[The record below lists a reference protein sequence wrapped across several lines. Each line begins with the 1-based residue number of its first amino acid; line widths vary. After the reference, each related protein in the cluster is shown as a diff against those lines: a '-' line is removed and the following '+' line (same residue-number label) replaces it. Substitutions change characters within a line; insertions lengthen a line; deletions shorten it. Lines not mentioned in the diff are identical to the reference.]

1 MADVEK
7 VQVVLEA
14 KIEAFKRAIQNIQ
27 RVTRKAFQDINKE
40 MASAR
45 PPEYNQA
52 LSQVERMRTSMRL
65 YAASAK
71 VASGAFKYTDEF
83 VSMSQDLQQSTAD
96 AAALRQQLEQLNRYA
111 DAAEASGDW
120 DMAEGYRA
128 NAAQVSEQLQMVERR
143 ADSVRV
149 AIARL
154 AQEGKLTKFAGAAA
168 VLKRIGSALGGV
180 AKQAGQLAGGVIRRA
195 GGAFSSLIHRMSE
208 GISHMRLFGRSAGN
222 AGIGLGNLT
231 RSIFNAQLA
240 LKLLSSAARWVKS
253 AVVEGLRNLQTAMP
267 TSAAANSINQLTASL
282 SQLRNAIGAA
292 AAPILSAIAPALNT
306 LINLAITAANA
317 VGALFAALT
326 GQKFVAATTGAAGV
340 AGALGGAADNA
351 GAANEN
357 AQKLKRTLMG
367 FDQINKLDDADS
379 SSGGSGSGS
388 GGGGGGVVTGFE
400 EAEIPA
406 QIQAFAD
413 KIKAAWANADF
424 TEIGTMVGEKLI
436 TALNK
441 IPWSEIQKTAEKGAK
456 SLATFLNGFLDANV
470 NGDTIGSSLGETLAN
485 AVNTAFLAVNTFA
498 TNFKWDS
505 LGKAVSDGINSFFK
519 NWNWKLSADTVSN
532 VAKGILDAITTAI
545 QNTDWSSVGQ
555 KVRYFLTNID
565 WAGIAQSLFKA
576 IGSGF
581 GGLAAFLGGLLG
593 DSVSEAKK
601 YFQKKVEECGGNVV
615 AGILKGITDAISNIS
630 KWIKTNIFDPFVE
643 GFKKTFGIA
652 SPAKTMKPLGTDIID
667 GVLAGMKAAITTI
680 KEWIFTLPAKFKKWF
695 SKVKGLTIEIGAKI
709 STKASDMWS
718 NLKTRWNNIKGKT
731 VELGSKISTTASSMR
746 DELKGRWNSI
756 NGKVLSFNAKIG
768 QTASSMRDELKGR
781 WNTIGGKVLGFGAK
795 ISDTAHKVSDE
806 FHKLW
811 NGRERLLTFKAKI
824 SSKARDVWG
833 EFKTRWSGLTTN
845 VSAKV
850 NLVKGWKGSL
860 TRFVTGKDDGKFKG
874 GTGVIS
880 RAKQWT
886 STFKEWITGRKDGTM
901 TGVTEYVGRAL
912 DPKTDWTWAGW
923 MKAITGNKSGQ
934 VSGIGAVVTNKW
946 VGGTADWTWAGWMK
960 TIVGNAAGIVTGI
973 TAVVTNKIRGNAGG
987 GILTASGWQPVT
999 AAAGGGSFSMG
1010 QMFIAR
1016 EAGPE
1021 LVGTIGGNTA
1031 VMNNDQ
1037 IVSSVAAGVAQAVAS
1052 VMSAFVSQM
1061 NSGGD
1066 VTVYIDGDEL
1076 TTAVVRG
1083 MRRSDKRNNPKVV
1096 FGG

>member
-388 GGGGGGVVTGFE
+388 GGGGGGGVVTGFE

-441 IPWSEIQKTAEKGAK
+441 IPWSKIQKTAEKGAK

-593 DSVSEAKK
+593 DSVSGAKK

-652 SPAKTMKPLGTDIID
+652 SPAKTMKPLGADIID
-667 GVLAGMKAAITTI
+667 GVLAGMKNAITTI
-680 KEWIFTLPAKFKKWF
+680 KEWIFTLPAKFKEWF
-695 SKVKGLTIEIGAKI
+695 SEVKGLTIEIGAKI

-718 NLKTRWNNIKGKT
+718 DLKTRWNNIKGKT

-746 DELKGRWNSI
+746 DELKNRWDSI
-756 NGKVLSFNAKIG
+756 SGKI
-768 QTASSMRDELKGR
+768 
-781 WNTIGGKVLGFGAK
+781 LGF
-795 ISDTAHKVSDE
+795 E
-806 FHKLW
+806 
-811 NGRERLLTFKAKI
+811 AKI
-824 SSKARDVWG
+824 SSKASVLWS
-833 EFKTRWSGLTTN
+833 EFKTRWSELTTTL
-845 VSAKV
+845 SAKV
-850 NLVKGWKGSL
+850 SLVKDGILARAGNVGNVIKRYWWGDGVLDKAISVIKGSYL
-860 TRFVTGKDDGKFKG
+860 EAEGD
-874 GTGVIS
+874 
-880 RAKQWT
+880 
-886 STFKEWITGRKDGTM
+886 
-901 TGVTEYVGRAL
+901 VGSVMKKHWWGARVL
-912 DPKTDWTWAGW
+912 D
-923 MKAITGNKSGQ
+923 KAISVIKGSSLEADGDVGSVMKKHWWGARVLDKSISVIKGSSLAEQ
-934 VSGIGAVVTNKW
+934 GDVGKVMKRYWWGASVLDKAIGLVKSSGWSGWSVERWVQSKMSYADITVPIYLSIANGASI
-946 VGGTADWTWAGWMK
+946 AARAAALAG
-960 TIVGNAAGIVTGI
+960 
-973 TAVVTNKIRGNAGG
+973 RSGG
-987 GILTASGWQPVT
+987 GVYTGGRWLPVT
-999 AAAGGGSFSMG
+999 AAASGGTFSMG
-1010 QMFIAR
+1010 QLFVAR